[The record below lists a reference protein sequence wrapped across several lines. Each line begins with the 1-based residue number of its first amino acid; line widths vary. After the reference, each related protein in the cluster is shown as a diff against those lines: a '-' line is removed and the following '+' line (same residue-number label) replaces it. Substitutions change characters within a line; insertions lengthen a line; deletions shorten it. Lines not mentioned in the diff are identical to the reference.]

1 MIATGWACNLNN
13 IFVRFP
19 YEKFKSIMKKWR
31 TFSERRSIVKRVFRE
46 GLHLILNDLIDNNV
60 TFKLPSLGVRGG
72 EIHFEAITG
81 DEFMRV
87 RKNGK
92 FKDIDFLESLFTG
105 YQLYLYMHTRRDN
118 FLGAKKSP
126 IYISGEFKDKLIEH
140 TNNGK
145 TYC

>member
-19 YEKFKSIMKKWR
+19 YEKFKSLMKKWR
-31 TFSERRSIVKRVFRE
+31 SFSERRSIVKRVFRE
-46 GLHLILNDLIDNNV
+46 GLHLILNDLIENNV
-60 TFKLPSLGVRGG
+60 TFKLPSFGVRGG

-92 FKDIDFLESLFTG
+92 FKEVDFLESLFTG

-118 FLGAKKSP
+118 FLGAKKTP
-126 IYISGEFKDKLIEH
+126 IYISGEFKEKLIQN
-140 TNNGK
+140 TNSGK

>member
-13 IFVRFP
+13 VFVRFP
-19 YEKFKSIMKKWR
+19 YEKYKSLITKWK
-31 TFSERRSIVKRVFRE
+31 TFSERRKLVKQVFRE
-46 GLHLILNDLIDNNV
+46 GLHLILNDLIENNV
-60 TFKLPSLGVRGG
+60 TFKLPSLGVQGG
-72 EIHFEAITG
+72 EIHFEAISG
-81 DEFMRV
+81 EEFERV
-87 RKNGK
+87 RKKGK

-118 FLGAKKSP
+118 FLSAKKTP
-126 IYISGEFKDKLIEH
+126 IYISGEFKRKLIEY